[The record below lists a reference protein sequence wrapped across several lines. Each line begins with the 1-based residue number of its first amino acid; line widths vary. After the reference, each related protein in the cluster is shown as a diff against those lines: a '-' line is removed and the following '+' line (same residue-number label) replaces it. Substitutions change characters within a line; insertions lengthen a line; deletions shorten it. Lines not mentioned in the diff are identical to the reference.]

1 MVPADKASNNVVV
14 ICKKYYIEV
23 IIKELYNIM
32 GSKSTYQY
40 VTDNSTSIIHSHIKY
55 MKEINVWVPSNM
67 EELPCLYWLP
77 KLHKTPFG
85 SRFIAASNRCTT
97 KPLSS
102 LLTACLHTVT
112 LHFKEYC
119 NGIFRN
125 SGINCFWI
133 INNSLQ
139 VLSLL
144 STLNVGSKAKHL
156 DSFDFATL
164 YTNIPHDSL
173 KCNLKELITEAFKVR
188 GAKYLSVN
196 RQGVAYW
203 SIEPTP
209 GFCFS
214 FDKLIEMLEYLIDNI
229 YIIVGNRV
237 FQQHIGIPM
246 GTDCALLIANLYLF
260 CYEYNYMKTLMKLDY
275 GKALKFNF
283 TVRYIDDLL
292 TYNNTLFMNEIPNI
306 YPQALVLN
314 RTTESDVHVSYLDI
328 NISIK
333 QNIFLTNVYDKRD
346 NFNFKIVNFPFLNS
360 NIPTRPAYGVYMSQL
375 VRIGRICC
383 DYSSFVKRHYIMT
396 SKLVKQ
402 GFWYCKLCRTFKR
415 FYKNTRY
422 WFVNLVLVVRT
433 T

>member
-1 MVPADKASNNVVV
+1 M
-14 ICKKYYIEV
+14 
-23 IIKELYNIM
+23 
-32 GSKSTYQY
+32 
-40 VTDNSTSIIHSHIKY
+40 
-55 MKEINVWVPSNM
+55 
-67 EELPCLYWLP
+67 
-77 KLHKTPFG
+77 
-85 SRFIAASNRCTT
+85 
-97 KPLSS
+97 
-102 LLTACLHTVT
+102 
-112 LHFKEYC
+112 HFKEYC

-173 KCNLKELITEAFKVR
+173 KCNLKVLITEAFKVR

-214 FDKLIEMLEYLIDNI
+214 FYKLIEILEYLIDNI

-246 GTDCALLIANLYLF
+246 VTDCAPLLANLYLF
-260 CYEYNYMKTLMKLDY
+260 YYEYNYMKTLMKLDY

-292 TYNNTLFMNEIPNI
+292 TLNNTLFMNEIPNI

-333 QNIFLTNVYDKRD
+333 QNIF
-346 NFNFKIVNFPFLNS
+346 
-360 NIPTRPAYGVYMSQL
+360 
-375 VRIGRICC
+375 
-383 DYSSFVKRHYIMT
+383 
-396 SKLVKQ
+396 
-402 GFWYCKLCRTFKR
+402 
-415 FYKNTRY
+415 
-422 WFVNLVLVVRT
+422 
-433 T
+433 